1 MEMTEPMATEGN
13 NDVRALDPL
22 DLLDVPD
29 VPALPGLHFRTYR
42 GEDDI
47 PALVKL
53 YGAVNQSHGNTEV
66 WTVAQ
71 ERNELRNIPHVDP
84 RRDFVLGF
92 ADDRLVAASSIE
104 WSDNNEGQRLYHSRG
119 WVHPEWARQGIGSAM
134 LTRNEARLRE
144 LAQTHR
150 HSVEPAL
157 TTWLED
163 ADVGGHALF
172 ATRGYAKVRI
182 FHHMVR
188 PDMHDIALPALPS
201 GLDVRPVGAD
211 DLPQVW
217 EAMSEA
223 FRDHFGGQPDTPEEY
238 RSWAEDPELDPSLM
252 VVAFDGDE
260 IAGGVLGY
268 IATAENE
275 THGYRRGWADTVFT
289 RRPWR
294 RRGLAGALLGRCL
307 VVLRERGM
315 TSAQLDVDTEN
326 AADALT
332 LYVRHRFESDRASSV
347 WQKALRA

>member
-1 MEMTEPMATEGN
+1 MEVTESMATDGDD
-13 NDVRALDPL
+13 DVC
-22 DLLDVPD
+22 VPD
-29 VPALPGLHFRTYR
+29 VPEIPGLHFRTYGGR
-42 GEDDI
+42 QDI
-47 PALVKL
+47 SALVEL
-53 YGAVNQSHGNTEV
+53 YAAVNRAHGNTEV
-66 WTVAQ
+66 WTVDQ
-71 ERNELRNIPHVDP
+71 EHNELRNMPHVDP

-92 ADDRLVAASSIE
+92 VDDRLVAMSSIE
-104 WSDNNEGQRLYHSRG
+104 WSDSTDGQRLYRSLG
-119 WVHPEWARQGIGSAM
+119 WVHPAWSRRGIGGAM
-134 LTRNEARLRE
+134 LTRNEARLRD
-144 LAQTHR
+144 LALDHR

-172 ATRGYAKVRI
+172 AARGYQKVRI

-188 PDMHDIALPALPS
+188 PDMDGIELPALPR
-201 GLDVRPVGAD
+201 GLEVRPIETDG
-211 DLPQVW
+211 LPQVW
-217 EAMSEA
+217 EAMTEA

-268 IATAENE
+268 ISAAENE
-275 THGYRRGWADTVFT
+275 THGYQRGWADPVFT